1 MDSAIIIGIIGAIA
15 CLVGG
20 FLLEGGKAGALLQVT
35 AAVIVFGGTIGATI
49 ASFSM
54 KEILTIPSLLKKV
67 LSYNVY
73 EPGEV
78 IELIIQMAEI
88 ARREGL
94 LKLEERLSTIDDLFL
109 RKGLQL
115 VVDGN
120 DQELVRNILEVEI
133 YATEERHQTGKQI
146 FEAAGGY
153 APTMGIIGTVMGLVH
168 VLGEMTTPEKLGPA
182 IAVAFMATLYGVAS
196 ANVLWIPISTKLS
209 NISKKEILIRQL
221 MLEGIASIQAGY
233 NPILIR
239 DRLSGFL
246 RPQTRK
252 EKEEPEF
259 RKEIREEASQEYK

>member
-1 MDSAIIIGIIGAIA
+1 MDSAIIVGIVGATV

-20 FLLEGGKAGALLQVT
+20 FLLEGGRAGALLQIT
-35 AAVIVFGGTIGATI
+35 AAVIVFGGTVGATI

-54 KEILTIPSLLKKV
+54 KEVKTIPGLIRIV
-67 LSYNVY
+67 LSQKIP
-73 EPGEV
+73 EPGEI
-78 IELIIQMAEI
+78 IELIVGLAEI

-94 LKLEERLSTIDDLFL
+94 LQLENKLTEIDDLFL

-120 DQELVRNILEVEI
+120 DPELVRNTLEVEI

-168 VLGEMTTPEKLGPA
+168 VLGQMTTPEKLGPA

-196 ANVLWIPISTKLS
+196 ANVLWVPIATKLG
-209 NISKKEILIRQL
+209 NLSKKEILIRQL
-221 MLEGIASIQAGY
+221 MLEGIVSVQAGY
-233 NPILIR
+233 NPTLIR

-246 RPQTRK
+246 IPEARK
-252 EKEEPEF
+252 E
-259 RKEIREEASQEYK
+259 REK

>member
-1 MDSAIIIGIIGAIA
+1 MDIAIIVGIVGAIV

-20 FLLEGGKAGALLQVT
+20 FLLEGGKAGALLQV
-35 AAVIVFGGTIGATI
+35 AAAIIVFGGTVGATV

-54 KEILTIPSLLKKV
+54 KEIKTIPDLLKTV
-67 LSYNVY
+67 LFQNVP
-73 EPGEV
+73 EPGEI
-78 IELIIQMAEI
+78 IELIVEMAEI

-94 LKLEERLSTIDDLFL
+94 LKLENKLPEINDLFL

-120 DQELVRNILEVEI
+120 DSELVRNTLEVEI

-196 ANVLWIPISTKLS
+196 ANVLWIPIATKLG
-209 NISKKEILIRQL
+209 NLSKKEILIRQL
-221 MLEGIASIQAGY
+221 MLEGIISIQAGY
-233 NPILIR
+233 NPTLIR

-246 RPQTRK
+246 RPEAK
-252 EKEEPEF
+252 KEE
-259 RKEIREEASQEYK
+259 EA

>member
-1 MDSAIIIGIIGAIA
+1 MDSAIIIGIGGAIV

-20 FLLEGGKAGALLQVT
+20 FLLEGGKAGALLQIT
-35 AAVIVFGGTIGATI
+35 AAIIVFGGTIGATI

-54 KEILTIPSLLKKV
+54 REIMTIPGLLKIVLKQKV
-67 LSYNVY
+67 P
-73 EPGEV
+73 EPGKI
-78 IELIIQMAEI
+78 IELIVELAEI

-94 LKLEERLSTIDDLFL
+94 LQLENKLPEIDDLFL

-120 DQELVRNILEVEI
+120 EPELVRNTLEVEI

-168 VLGEMTTPEKLGPA
+168 VLGQMTSPEKLGPA

-196 ANVLWIPISTKLS
+196 ANVLWIPIATKLG
-209 NISKKEILIRQL
+209 NLSKKEILIRQL
-221 MLEGIASIQAGY
+221 MLEGIVSVQAGY
-233 NPILIR
+233 NPTLIR

-246 RPQTRK
+246 RPEARK
-252 EKEEPEF
+252 EREKSREIKSEE
-259 RKEIREEASQEYK
+259 K